1 MTGIIWSDEMS
12 VGIETLDADH
22 KELIRLINRLA
33 DDEVR
38 RNHTTLGEVVNKLMD
53 YVAYHFEREEEFL
66 EEKGYPALAH
76 HAELH
81 EGMNKYVGD
90 LIRSRRAAFQGPP
103 GKEIHD
109 YLADWLKSHILIE
122 DMKYAK
128 WLGRGE

>member
-1 MTGIIWSDEMS
+1 MS
-12 VGIETLDADH
+12 VGVETLDADH

-33 DDEVR
+33 DDDVR
-38 RNHTTLGEVVNKLMD
+38 RNHTSLGEVVNKLMD
-53 YVAYHFEREEEFL
+53 YVAYHFEREEVFL
-66 EEKGYPALAH
+66 SEKGYPALEH

-109 YLADWLKSHILIE
+109 YLAEWLRNHILIE

-128 WLGRGE
+128 WLKAGASSA